1 MTLQFTIELPAELER
16 TLHGAEAETNLLAKQ
31 AFALLLFHDGRL
43 SHAELG
49 RALSLDR
56 FETDALLKR
65 RSPAL
70 GGPTFSD
77 LEADRTTLEAVLG
90 PVRRDSSAG

>member
-16 TLHGAEAETNLLAKQ
+16 ALCGAEAETNLLAKQ
-31 AFALLLFHDGRL
+31 AFALRLFQDGRL

-49 RALSLDR
+49 RALGLDR
-56 FETDALLKR
+56 FATDALLKR
-65 RSPAL
+65 QSLAV

-77 LEADRTTLEAVLG
+77 LEADRATLEAVLG
-90 PVRRDSSAG
+90 PVRRDGSAR

>member
-1 MTLQFTIELPAELER
+1 MTLQFIIDLPAELER
-16 TLHGAEAETNLLAKQ
+16 TLRGAEAETNLLVKE
-31 AFALLLFHDGRL
+31 AFALRLFHDGRL

-49 RALSLDR
+49 RSLGLDR

-65 RSPAL
+65 PSLAS

-77 LEADRTTLEAVLG
+77 LDADRTTLEAVLG
-90 PVRRDSSAG
+90 PVRR